1 MTEKQDAT
9 ISERSALIQAI
20 ADAANQMKN
29 STDRVATYWSLKR
42 IKENIGR
49 LEEIDRQDQKNL

>member
-1 MTEKQDAT
+1 MTEKREAT

-29 STDRVATYWSLKR
+29 STDRVAAYWALKR
-42 IKENIGR
+42 IKENIGK
-49 LEEIDRQDQKNL
+49 LEEIDRQDKA